1 MSETEVRKP
10 AAPPATGTPGDG
22 LPGYCELH
30 CMSNFSFLRGASHAE
45 ELVRQAMQ
53 LGYAALA
60 ITDECSL
67 AGVVRAHNVIKDAL
81 FHLIIGSQFRFNGD
95 VKSKPGLPHS
105 RIVVLA
111 QTLTG
116 YQLLSTLITRARLKA
131 DKGSYTFCRHY
142 LRHEIGDCLC
152 LYVPELPVRAVQD
165 AASEEARIAAL
176 SADAIN
182 LARHFPGRMWI
193 ACELHGGPNDR
204 ANRAA
209 VEEIARRT
217 GLPIVAAG
225 DVCMHERDR
234 KPLHDVMTAIRL
246 NIPVGECGHALLAN
260 GERHLRDRVSLARI
274 YKPEWLA
281 ESVRIAQMCKFELG
295 EIKYTYPDEMI
306 PDGETAT
313 TYLRKLAEEGL
324 EGRYPDGVEPKISA
338 QMHKELKLIEEMKC
352 EAYFL
357 TVHDIVKFA
366 RSQKILCQGRG
377 SAANSVVCFALRIT
391 AVDPSRHQL
400 MFTRF
405 MSRDRKDPPD
415 IDVDFEHERREEVI
429 QHLYEKYGRHRAAL
443 AAAVSV
449 YRPRGALRDVGKA
462 LGLSNDQLDAVSK
475 NMAWWDG
482 HSTMD
487 KRLAECGLDVESPV
501 VMQLLYLARNLMKT
515 PRHLSQHSGGFV
527 LSNQSRLSSMVPVE
541 NAAMEKRTVIQWDK
555 NDLESLEMMKVDVL
569 GLGMLTLIRRAME
582 EISQLRNAEFEM
594 DSIPKED
601 PEVYDMLCAGES
613 MGVFQVESRAQMSML
628 PRLQP
633 RVFYDLVIEVA
644 IVRPGPIQGGMVHP
658 YLRRRQG
665 LEPVTYPSKAVRGVL
680 KRTLGVS
687 IFQEQVMQLAMV
699 AAGFTDADANQ
710 LRKAMGAWKR
720 TGGLEIFEQRIRDGM
735 KGKYTAEYAEQLCK
749 QIQGFGEYGFPES
762 HANSF
767 ALLVYVSSWL
777 KRHEPA
783 IFLLA
788 LLNSQPLGFYSPSQ
802 LVQDAQRNGVE
813 VLSVDV
819 NASDYDAKL
828 EQDEERQ
835 AAWRDVFEARLARGD
850 FINPPEP
857 QREEEEGEEEQEE
870 VFIVKPD
877 KVEPGYYKGSGEL
890 RENIYPPKQPHQPA
904 PQAAVRLGLRKIAN
918 LSEAGAKRLIEARRV
933 GPYTDVH
940 DLTRRAGLDRADL
953 EALAAADALAS
964 ISGHRRRAVWDVI
977 GVEAPIPLTPE
988 AATPESFANL
998 APPTENED
1006 LGQDYASLSL
1016 TLRRHP
1022 LALLRPLLVKRRLY
1036 NSAELRTYPHGR
1048 LARACGIVTGRQR
1061 PGTAKGTIFVTLED
1075 ETGYVNV
1082 VCWPSMIEQ
1091 FRREILLSRLMTVY
1105 GVWET
1110 DGKVAHLIAKR
1121 VVDDTALIEWL
1132 ETPRSRD
1139 FH

>member
-1 MSETEVRKP
+1 M
-10 AAPPATGTPGDG
+10 PGGG
-22 LPGYCELH
+22 LPGYYELH
-30 CMSNFSFLRGASHAE
+30 CLSNFSFLRGASHAE
-45 ELVRQAMQ
+45 ELVTQAMQ
-53 LGYAALA
+53 LGYSGLA

-67 AGVVRAHNVIKDAL
+67 AGVVRAHDLVKDAP
-81 FHLIIGSQFRFNGD
+81 FKLIIGSEFRFTGD
-95 VKSKPGLPHS
+95 HKRNPGLPRS
-105 RIVVLA
+105 RIVLLA
-111 QTLTG
+111 QTITG
-116 YQLLSTLITRARLKA
+116 YQLLSGLITRARLKA
-131 DKGSYTFCRHY
+131 EKGSYLFYRHY
-142 LRHEIGDCLC
+142 LRNELPDCIC
-152 LYVPELPVRAVQD
+152 LYVPELPVRAAQD
-165 AASEEARIAAL
+165 APAEEARIAAL
-176 SADAIN
+176 SRDAID
-182 LARHFPGRMWI
+182 LARHFPGRMWL
-193 ACELHGGPNDR
+193 ACELHAGPNDR
-204 ANRAA
+204 ANRQA
-209 VEEIARRT
+209 VEEIARRA
-217 GLPIVAAG
+217 GLPIVACG
-225 DVCMHERDR
+225 DVRMHERAR

-246 NIPVGECGHALLAN
+246 NIPVPDCGHALLTN
-260 GERHLRDRVSLARI
+260 GERHLRDRLSLARV
-274 YKPEWLA
+274 YKSEWLQ
-281 ESVRIAQMCKFELG
+281 ESIRIAQMCSFELS
-295 EIKYTYPDEMI
+295 EIKYTYPEEMV
-306 PDGETAT
+306 PPGETAAS
-313 TYLRKLAEEGL
+313 YLRKLATEGL
-324 EGRYPDGVEPKISA
+324 NDRYPDGPGSKELA
-338 QMHKELKLIEEMKC
+338 QMERELQLIEEKGY

-357 TVHDIVKFA
+357 TVHDIVRFA
-366 RSQKILCQGRG
+366 RSKKILCQGRG
-377 SAANSVVCFALRIT
+377 SAANSVVCYALHIT

-400 MFTRF
+400 MFARF
-405 MSRDRKDPPD
+405 LSKDRDEPPD

-487 KRLAECGLDVESPV
+487 KRLAECGLDTESPV
-501 VMQLLYLARNLMKT
+501 VTQLLYLTRQLMKN

-527 LSNQSRLSSMVPVE
+527 LADKKLSSMVPVE
-541 NAAMEKRTVIQWDK
+541 NATMEKRTVIQWDK
-555 NDLESLEMMKVDVL
+555 DDLESLRLMKVDVL

-582 EISQLRNAEFEM
+582 AISEARGALFEM
-594 DSIPKED
+594 DDIPKED
-601 PEVYDMLCAGES
+601 PEVYDMLCAGETI
-613 MGVFQVESRAQMSML
+613 GVFQVESRAQMSML

-665 LEPVTYPSKAVRGVL
+665 LEPVTYPSAAVEGVL

-699 AAGFTDADANQ
+699 AAGFTDADANR
-710 LRKAMGAWKR
+710 LRRAMGAWKR
-720 TGGLEIFEQRIRDGM
+720 TGGLEEFEARIKSGM
-735 KGKYTAEYAEQLCK
+735 KDREYSAEYAEQICK

-788 LLNSQPLGFYSPSQ
+788 LLNSQPLGFYAPSQ
-802 LVQDAQRNGVE
+802 LVQDARRNGVE
-813 VLSVDV
+813 VLPVDV
-819 NASDYDAKL
+819 NESNYEARL
-828 EQDEERQ
+828 EQSEQQRAD
-835 AAWRDVFEARLARGD
+835 WRRAFENRLARGD
-850 FINPPEP
+850 YIHPQDNHPEG
-857 QREEEEGEEEQEE
+857 RKLGHYYAGTGEMR
-870 VFIVKPD
+870 V
-877 KVEPGYYKGSGEL
+877 
-890 RENIYPPKQPHQPA
+890 NAYPPPRPYQRA
-904 PQAAVRLGLRKIAN
+904 PQAAVRLGLKKIAN
-918 LSEAGAKRLIEARRV
+918 LSAAGADRLLEARRA
-933 GPYTDVH
+933 GAFTDVH
-940 DLTRRAGLDRADL
+940 DLTHRARLDRSDL

-988 AATPESFANL
+988 TATPETRAEL
-998 APPTENED
+998 AAPTAHED
-1006 LGQDYASLSL
+1006 LQQDYAALSL

-1022 LALLRPLLVKRRLY
+1022 LTLLRSQLRERRL
-1036 NSAELRTYPHGR
+1036 SSAAELSRYPHGR

-1121 VVDDTALIEWL
+1121 VVDDTSLIDWL
-1132 ETPRSRD
+1132 ATPASRD
-1139 FH
+1139 FR